1 MTALLRTRGRVRRAV
16 LAAAV
21 LAGDHWQCSQC
32 GTWWTSSTPSQ
43 TCPSCS

>member
-1 MTALLRTRGRVRRAV
+1 MTALLRTRARARRAV
-16 LAAAV
+16 LALAV

-32 GTWWTSSTPSQ
+32 GGWFHSGTPSQ

>member
-1 MTALLRTRGRVRRAV
+1 MTARLRTRARVRRAV
-16 LAAAV
+16 LALAV
-21 LAGDHWQCSQC
+21 LAGDWQCNQC